1 MFSPGLKPRETV
13 IRHNAVWSHSK
24 ERLWDVST
32 YRDSPFP
39 GSVAEASSEY
49 FQSILG
55 QVVCFK
61 AWWLHLIRWGNS
73 FKGLTHEGLFS
84 VLPPILPAACS
95 AMMLS
100 LRKKKMYI
108 PSVGKMLLSIVNMQ
122 THCGLIL
129 WVPQN
134 IKLHNLSQLGF
145 FFFFNHVRHFDVW
158 GLVVICSGY

>member
-24 ERLWDVST
+24 ARLWDVST

-39 GSVAEASSEY
+39 GSVAEAPSEY
-49 FQSILG
+49 FQNILG

-73 FKGLTHEGLFS
+73 FKGLTHEGTVLCFTPNTICSLFS
-84 VLPPILPAACS
+84 NDAFI
-95 AMMLS
+95 
-100 LRKKKMYI
+100 KKKKKNVHSI
-108 PSVGKMLLSIVNMQ
+108 TSVGKMLLSIVNMQ

-134 IKLHNLSQLGF
+134 IKLHNLWQLGF
-145 FFFFNHVRHFDVW
+145 FFF
-158 GLVVICSGY
+158 